1 MTEIVL
7 LGSMLLFIT
16 GVAVFALMRINRPGG
31 ELRSYSTQPQQT
43 TEAKVDLDTDDLAEK
58 IGKVVAR
65 ELAKSNEELLEKLLA
80 KMPRG
85 GYLPSGGTSSGYH
98 SDDDDMDKIIPVSV
112 KMSGIETNLENMAK
126 EEKTKDESLSASKSK
141 LKGILKGR
149 KK

>member
-1 MTEIVL
+1 MLELVL
-7 LGSMLLFIT
+7 LGIALLFIT
-16 GVAVFALMRINRPGG
+16 GVAVYGLMRISRPG
-31 ELRSYSTQPQQT
+31 ELRSHSTQL
-43 TEAKVDLDTDDLAEK
+43 KVDTDELAEK

-65 ELAKSNEELLEKLLA
+65 ELAKANEEMLEKLLA

-85 GYLPSGGTSSGYH
+85 GYLPSGSSSSGYQ

-112 KMSGIETNLENMAK
+112 KMSGIETNLKDMAK
-126 EEKTKDESLSASKSK
+126 EEKTKDESLSSSKNK